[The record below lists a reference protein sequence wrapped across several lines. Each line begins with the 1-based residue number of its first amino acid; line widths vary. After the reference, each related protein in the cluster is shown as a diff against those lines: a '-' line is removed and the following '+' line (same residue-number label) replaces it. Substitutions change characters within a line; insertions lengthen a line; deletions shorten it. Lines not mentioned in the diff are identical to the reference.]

1 MITDFAL
8 LSDLNDLDGGRIL
21 NWLKSRK
28 EAAVIGMASAPAD
41 RLANIQAG
49 RYNELADIIKEIETA
64 REQHDAIRAGRE
76 ATVDMN
82 KAY

>member
-1 MITDFAL
+1 
-8 LSDLNDLDGGRIL
+8 
-21 NWLKSRK
+21 
-28 EAAVIGMASAPAD
+28 MASAPAD